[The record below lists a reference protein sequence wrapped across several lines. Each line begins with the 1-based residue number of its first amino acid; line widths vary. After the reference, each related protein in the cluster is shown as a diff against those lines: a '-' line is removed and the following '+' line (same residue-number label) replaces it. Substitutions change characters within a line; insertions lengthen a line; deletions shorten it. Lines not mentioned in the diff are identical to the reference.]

1 LSTPRLGALAPRL
14 PDRYRPCPTIGGD
27 GLRHF
32 ALVLDPDRFRSN
44 LGGEGYFAFYIVAS
58 GAEHL
63 AVVDPV
69 VTVRMVARDDVV
81 DFDANPTGEATGPAA
96 VALGADG
103 VFGFAGEFVALGHVF
118 ISVVDVTN
126 IGPPL
131 AYVNGDK
138 AFFSLFLHFFFAP
151 DVHVLFSERRQLR
164 IIRNY
169 SQRMNSWLE
178 DTDASHMARAC
189 SLSSARTHW

>member
-1 LSTPRLGALAPRL
+1 MSTPRLGALAPRL
-14 PDRYRPCPTIGGD
+14 PDLHRPCPTIGGD
-27 GLRHF
+27 GLHHF
-32 ALVLDPDRFRSN
+32 ALVLDPDRFGPN
-44 LGGEGYFAFYIVAS
+44 LGGKDNLALGVVAS

-69 VTVRMVARDDVV
+69 VAVGVVARDDVV
-81 DFDANPTGEATGPAA
+81 NLDANPTGEATGPAA

-103 VFGFAGEFVALGHVF
+103 FFGFRCEFVALGHVF

-126 IGPPL
+126 IGSPL
-131 AYVNGDK
+131 AYVNRDK

-164 IIRNY
+164 IIRN
-169 SQRMNSWLE
+169 
-178 DTDASHMARAC
+178 
-189 SLSSARTHW
+189 

>member
-1 LSTPRLGALAPRL
+1 MSTPRLGALAPRL
-14 PDRYRPCPTIGGD
+14 SDLYRPCPTIGGD

-32 ALVLDPDRFRSN
+32 ALVLDPDRFWAN

-58 GAEHL
+58 RAEHL
-63 AVVDPV
+63 AVVHAIV
-69 VTVRMVARDDVV
+69 AVLVIARDDVV
-81 DFDANPTGEATGPAA
+81 HLDADPTGEATGPAA

-138 AFFSLFLHFFFAP
+138 AFFSLFLHFFSRPMFTFCSPGGASCESFAT
-151 DVHVLFSERRQLR
+151 
-164 IIRNY
+164 IRN
-169 SQRMNSWLE
+169 E
-178 DTDASHMARAC
+178 
-189 SLSSARTHW
+189 

>member
-1 LSTPRLGALAPRL
+1 MSTPRLGALAPRL
-14 PDRYRPCPTIGGD
+14 PDLHRPCPTIGGD

-32 ALVLDPDRFRSN
+32 ALILDPNRFGAN
-44 LGGEGYFAFYIVAS
+44 LGGEGHFAFYVVAS
-58 GAEHL
+58 RAEHL

-69 VTVRMVARDDVV
+69 VAVLVIARDDVV
-81 DFDANPTGEATGPAA
+81 NLDADPTGEAAGPAA

-103 VFGFAGEFVALGHVF
+103 GFGLAGEFVFLGHVS
-118 ISVVDVTN
+118 ISVVDINN

-151 DVHVLFSERRQLR
+151 DVHVLFSRRRQLR
-164 IIRNY
+164 IIRN
-169 SQRMNSWLE
+169 
-178 DTDASHMARAC
+178 
-189 SLSSARTHW
+189 